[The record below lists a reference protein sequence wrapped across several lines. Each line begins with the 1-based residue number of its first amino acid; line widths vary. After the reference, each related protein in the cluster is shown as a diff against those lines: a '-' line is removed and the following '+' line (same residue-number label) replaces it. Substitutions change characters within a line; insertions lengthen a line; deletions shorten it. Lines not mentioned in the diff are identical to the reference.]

1 MSKKDTQ
8 PNKSENL
15 ALDNEDVN
23 CIYVDDT
30 VRTHIKNVRSKSN
43 FFDSEIKYQVTDD
56 CIIFEKPTSMYN
68 GETIKPKKSKN
79 GWWLFQIEAEE
90 VPMKKYDFEDESTED
105 CVIVY
110 YR

>member
-1 MSKKDTQ
+1 MSKKDIQ

-15 ALDNEDVN
+15 AIDNEDVN

-30 VRTHIKNVRSKSN
+30 VRTYIKNIRSKSN
-43 FFDSEIKYQVTDD
+43 FFNSEIKYQVTAD

>member
-1 MSKKDTQ
+1 MKKDNHSTKDET
-8 PNKSENL
+8 PTMGSNDD
-15 ALDNEDVN
+15 A

-30 VRTHIKNVRSKSN
+30 VRTHIKNIRSKSN
-43 FFDSEIKYQVTDD
+43 FFESEIKYKVTDD

-90 VPMKKYDFEDESTED
+90 IPMKKFDFEDESTED

>member
-1 MSKKDTQ
+1 MIKKDIQT
-8 PNKSENL
+8 NKSETV
-15 ALDNEDVN
+15 AMDNEDTN
-23 CIYVDDT
+23 CIYVEDT
-30 VRTHIKNVRSKSN
+30 IRTHIKNIRTKSD
-43 FFDSEIKYQVTDD
+43 FFSSAIKYKVTDD
-56 CIIFEKPTSMYN
+56 CITFEKPTTMYN

-110 YR
+110 FR